1 MSDLIDIELASQTDY
16 EGWRAAA
23 RMALSAGI
31 SPERL
36 FWRVKGDAP
45 SFLATEQLPEATEL
59 RPLTV
64 SKSFIDISKRVICH
78 RDTER
83 FARLYRILWR
93 LQDAPLLLGRSSDPD
108 IVWLT
113 ACNKAITRDRH
124 KMHAFVRF
132 RKMGIGRY
140 RREQFAAWFE
150 PTHYI
155 TELGSPFFKRRFP
168 NMDWVIVTPE
178 KTAIWDGH
186 TLEFGAGGKREDV
199 PADDAVEDQWAVYF
213 RSIFN
218 PARVKIGAMMSE
230 MPKKY
235 WANMPETAA
244 IPDMIAEARAREAAM
259 IAAGGSVPNPLAATL
274 KAQSER

>member
-1 MSDLIDIELASQTDY
+1 MSDLIDIALDSQTDY
-16 EGWRAAA
+16 EGWRRAA
-23 RMALSAGI
+23 RIALSASI
-31 SPERL
+31 SPEHL
-36 FWRVKGDAP
+36 FWRVKGSAP
-45 SFLATEQLPEATEL
+45 SLLASGTLPDNIEPIT
-59 RPLTV
+59 LTV
-64 SKSFIDISKRVICH
+64 PKSFMDISKRVICH
-78 RDTER
+78 RDTQR

-93 LQDAPLLLGRSSDPD
+93 LQKTPRLLRQSSDLD

-132 RKMGIGRY
+132 RKTGMGRY

-150 PTHYI
+150 PTHFI
-155 TELGSPFFKRRFP
+155 TELGSPFFMRRFP

-186 TLEFGAGGKREDV
+186 TLEFAAGGKREDI
-199 PADDAVEDQWAVYF
+199 PAEDAVEDQWAVYF
-213 RSIFN
+213 QSIFN

-235 WANMPETAA
+235 WANMPETTA
-244 IPDMIAEARAREAAM
+244 IPDMIAKARKRESNM
-259 IAAGGSVPNPLAATL
+259 IAAGGSTPNPLAATL
-274 KAQSER
+274 KRRTS